1 MVRGKRKGSI
11 ILQVGLLF
19 AVCVVVTGIVTYI
32 TQLTTTT
39 RYVMI
44 QTENRAQRAAA
55 EVISAFEEYP
65 SYRIL
70 IDYWYENYE
79 KMDIEYDARFTNSTR
94 TEYKSRLLKSH
105 QPDFDPRY
113 ASVESVKRLPAEDR
127 KLYAE
132 IVYSWILTRMNEIK
146 TIHNIDYLFIVLSAE
161 PYNKQFFLMSAASP
175 GSVRGTD
182 YEEVYPIGVQV
193 EVGESQQ
200 EGMKNAVGHNS
211 HIASAGKYVDY
222 YSYFRRSGNQAVLI
236 GMTYNLSEI
245 LDTVRT
251 EMRKNSVEAMAYQIL
266 YSALLSVGIFFL
278 VLKPLKKVQKSI
290 RSYKKSKDSAAV
302 AADLAE
308 VKQNNEIGELA
319 ADVRDL
325 SKEIDNY
332 LEEIR
337 SITSERERL
346 STELALGAEI
356 QSAMLPHE
364 FPPFPD
370 KKEFDLYASMD
381 PAREVGGDFYDFF
394 LIDDDHLGIVIADV
408 SGKGIPASLF
418 MMVSMI
424 EIKTYA
430 MMGVAPS
437 EVLEKANES
446 ICTTNRAEMFVT
458 VWIGILE
465 LSTGKL
471 TASNAG
477 HEYPALMKAGGD
489 FELHK
494 EKHGLVVG
502 GVEGI
507 KYTDYEIKLEPGSK
521 LFVYTDGLPEA
532 SNADNDMFGTDRMIE
547 ALNKSNEDSPKEIL
561 ANMSKS
567 VDKFVKDAEQFDDL
581 TMLCL
586 EYRGK

>member
-105 QPDFDPRY
+105 QPDFDQRY

-175 GSVRGTD
+175 GAVRGTN

-193 EVGESQQ
+193 DVGESQQ

-251 EMRKNSVEAMAYQIL
+251 EMRKNSVEAMVYQIL

-290 RSYKKSKDSAAV
+290 RSYKESKDSAAV

-325 SKEIDNY
+325 SKEIDDY

-408 SGKGIPASLF
+408 SGKGIPAALF

-424 EIKTYA
+424 EIKTYT

>member
-251 EMRKNSVEAMAYQIL
+251 EMRKNSVEAMVYQIL

-290 RSYKKSKDSAAV
+290 RSYKESKDSAAV

-325 SKEIDNY
+325 SKEIDDY

-408 SGKGIPASLF
+408 SGKGIPAALF

-561 ANMSKS
+561 ANISKS